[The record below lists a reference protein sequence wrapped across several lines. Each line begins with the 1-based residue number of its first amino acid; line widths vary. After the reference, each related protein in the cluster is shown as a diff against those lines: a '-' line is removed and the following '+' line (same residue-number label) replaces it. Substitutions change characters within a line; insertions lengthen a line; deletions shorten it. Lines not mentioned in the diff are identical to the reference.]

1 MSAETVSILDGSTF
15 AVSNRA
21 GDMDARPDQPHG
33 FFYKDTRHLSR
44 WVLTVNGVAPAAL
57 STDTV
62 EYYFAQFFLAPP
74 TGTIYRDPS
83 LSLIRRRLIGE
94 GFVEE
99 VTLMNHGAAP
109 AELVLRVDAGADFAD
124 LFEVKDV
131 LAKKGTLYREVRG
144 GELVLGYRRGDFVRE
159 TQVGSSEPAEV
170 DGQALV
176 FRVQVPAKSEWTTRL
191 AVRPVTGGEVHV
203 PKYHS
208 GPRAAR
214 PNLRGGLQEWVEGAP
229 RVSAYP
235 HHLARVYARSLV
247 DLAALR
253 FYPDILPGAS
263 VPAAGLPWFMALF
276 GRDSLITSYQAL
288 PFAPELAATT
298 LRVLAACQ
306 GKVVDDFREEEPG
319 KILHEL
325 RFGELTVFGERP
337 HSPYYGS
344 TDATPLFLVLLD
356 EYERWTGDAALAR
369 ELEGP
374 ARAALLWIDR
384 FGDRDGDG
392 YVEYQR
398 KTEAGLDN
406 QCWKDSWNSV
416 VYPDGQLAPPP
427 RATCEI
433 QGYVYDAKVR
443 CARLAREVW
452 DDEALAVRLARE
464 AADLKRRFNRD
475 FWVDDRGFFALALD
489 GQKRRVDTLTSNLG
503 HLLWSGIVDED
514 RAAPVIRHLT
524 GPRLFSGWGVRTMAE
539 GEGPYNPI
547 EYHNG
552 TVWPHD
558 TALAAAGLARY
569 GDRAGAGRLALALF
583 QAAYFFQCRL
593 PEVFA
598 GYARDR
604 TVYPVEYPTA
614 CTPQAWAAGTPL
626 LLFRVMLGL
635 EPSGD
640 RLASDP
646 ALPAWVGSLA
656 IQGIPGRW
664 GRADV
669 VAEDPAPPPYRDIFL
684 QWFAERGALSGTAE
698 P

>member
-1 MSAETVSILDGSTF
+1 MSAEMISILDGSTF
-15 AVSNRA
+15 AVSNRS

-44 WVLTVNGVAPAAL
+44 WVLTINGVAPAPL

-83 LSLIRRRLIGE
+83 LSLMRRRLIGD

-99 VTLMNHGAAP
+99 LTLMNHGATA
-109 AELVLRVDAGADFAD
+109 ADLVVRVEAGADFAD

-131 LAKKGTLYREVRG
+131 LAKKGSLYREVRG
-144 GELVLGYRRGDFVRE
+144 GNLVLGYRRGDFVRE
-159 TQVGSSEPAEV
+159 TEVGSSKPADV

-176 FRVQVPAKSEWTTRL
+176 FRVRVEARSEWTTQL
-191 AVRPVTGGEVHV
+191 EVRPVTGGEVQV
-203 PKYHS
+203 PKYRS
-208 GPRAAR
+208 GPPAAR
-214 PNLRGGLQEWVEGAP
+214 PNLRGSLQQWVDGAP
-229 RVSAYP
+229 RVLAYP
-235 HHLARVYARSLV
+235 HLLRRVYARSLV

-253 FYPDILPGAS
+253 FHPEVLPGAS

-288 PFAPELAATT
+288 PFVPELAATT
-298 LRVLAACQ
+298 LRVLAVCQ
-306 GKVVDDFREEEPG
+306 GKVVDEFREEEPG

-325 RFGELTVFGERP
+325 RFGELTAFRERP
-337 HSPYYGS
+337 HFPYYGS
-344 TDATPLFLVLLD
+344 ADSTPLFLVLLD
-356 EYERWTGDAALAR
+356 EYERWTGDSALAR

-374 ARAALLWIDR
+374 ARAALNWIDQY
-384 FGDRDGDG
+384 GDRDGDG
-392 YVEYQR
+392 FVEYQR
-398 KTEAGLDN
+398 KTEAGLEN
-406 QCWKDSWNSV
+406 QCWKDSWNSI
-416 VYPDGQLAPPP
+416 VYPDGRLAPPP

-452 DDEALAVRLARE
+452 HDEALAGRLATE
-464 AADLKRRFNRD
+464 AAELKSRFNRD
-475 FWVDDRGFFALALD
+475 FWVDDREFFALALD
-489 GQKRRVDTLTSNLG
+489 GEKHRVDTLTSNIG
-503 HLLWSGIVDED
+503 HLLWSGIVNDD

-524 GPRLFSGWGVRTMAE
+524 SPALFSGWGVRTMAE

-558 TALAAAGLARY
+558 TSIVAAGLARY
-569 GDRAGAGRLALALF
+569 GDRAGAGRLALALLK
-583 QAAYFFQCRL
+583 ASYFFQYRL

-598 GYARDR
+598 GYSLER
-604 TVYPVEYPTA
+604 TMYPVEYPTA
-614 CTPQAWAAGTPL
+614 CSPQAWASGAPL
-626 LLFRVMLGL
+626 LLYRVLLGL
-635 EPSGD
+635 EPRRA
-640 RLASDP
+640 RLDSDS
-646 ALPAWVGSLA
+646 ALPAGIGSLA
-656 IQGIPGRW
+656 IRGIPGRW
-664 GRADV
+664 GRAN
-669 VAEDPAPPPYRDIFL
+669 VAAKHPARPSYRDIFL
-684 QWFAERGALSGTAE
+684 HWFSERRAMSRPLE